1 MAVDRRAGHHLLGGR
16 LRAVL
21 GTLQDRLALVAWM
34 KRQRKAVGKR
44 GASPSKM
51 LVYGMILKTI
61 SWDKP
66 WILMIYCWLK

>member
-34 KRQRKAVGKR
+34 KRLENAGVDEMAAESR
-44 GASPSKM
+44 GTNGSF
-51 LVYGMILKTI
+51 TI
-61 SWDKP
+61 KNAALWDD
-66 WILMIYCWLK
+66 IENNIMG